1 MATTEMVLAEDIG
14 AVFITE
20 LIVIIS
26 QMDNM
31 KPNKETKPKSLEV
44 KLSKVYKSTELNEI
58 KLKTYL
64 ATVKSTKS

>member
-1 MATTEMVLAEDIG
+1 
-14 AVFITE
+14 
-20 LIVIIS
+20 
-26 QMDNM
+26 MDNM

-64 ATVKSTKS
+64 ETVKPSKS